1 VRNYCRIIFGLL
13 LMLVSG
19 AATAAPTL
27 LAVEVRMEGDANPW
41 RWWCGAAPDPIAK
54 DVLMGLTRGLEEERG
69 LTYVAALPADTQ
81 AVHPMYCG
89 QNWDDDLALNLAG
102 LLGADTVFDG
112 QVVVHA
118 ETTLTDPPYRKIP
131 IEFIARGRTA
141 RLYKGPTASGD
152 SDRPAHLVHADQQI
166 AWASKDASIGT
177 ALARS
182 AQRLGI
188 RLGTRARRVLRRPV
202 VGERMVFLV
211 RGSYRITDEDDVARR
226 LRAALPDGWALD
238 VVGFR
243 NTHSVFVIRAKEK
256 TRDNLLAVLQNA
268 IDDPRSGPPPLLY
281 EGMDGQG
288 FPTFIAV
295 DAKEPLWVRPT
306 GSPADPEVP

>member
-1 VRNYCRIIFGLL
+1 VRNGCRIIFGLV
-13 LMLVSG
+13 LMLWSW
-19 AATAAPTL
+19 AAVAAPTL
-27 LAVEVRMEGDANPW
+27 LAVEVRMEGDATSW
-41 RWWCGAAPDPIAK
+41 RWWCGAAPDLIAQ
-54 DVLMGLTRGLEEERG
+54 DVLMGLTRGLAEERG
-69 LTYVAALPADTQ
+69 LTLMAELPADTQ

-89 QNWDDDLALNLAG
+89 DAWDDDLALNLAG
-102 LLGADTVFDG
+102 LLGADKVFDG
-112 QVVVHA
+112 WLVVHG

-131 IEFIARGRTA
+131 IEFRARGRTA
-141 RLYKGPTASGD
+141 RLFKGQSRGESEATALE
-152 SDRPAHLVHADQQI
+152 PAGLERQI
-166 AWASKDASIGT
+166 AWASQDTSVSV

-188 RLGTRARRVLRRPV
+188 RLGSRARRVLRRPV

-211 RGSYRITDEDDVARR
+211 RGSYRIKDEDDVVRR

-243 NTHSVFVIRAKEK
+243 STHSVFVIRAKAK

-281 EGMDGQG
+281 EGLDGEG
-288 FPTFIAV
+288 FPTFVAV
-295 DAKEPLWVRPT
+295 DAKEPLWVRPP
-306 GSPADPEVP
+306 GSPAAPGVR